1 MEGAIGAATVF
12 GALHGL
18 ESLAQ
23 AVGTAGRI
31 QNAPLRVRDEPRFG
45 ARSLL
50 VDTSRH
56 FLPVDFLKH
65 VLDGMAHLKL
75 NLLHWHIVDSN
86 SFPCGSEV
94 FPELA
99 QKGAWSYPDAAY
111 TVEDLKDVVRYALD
125 RGVRVMP
132 EVSTCGRRA
141 GSGGGLT
148 KKNSLTFPGTARGT
162 GRSPTSRP
170 PAARTCWTRPTTPCT
185 SS

>member
-1 MEGAIGAATVF
+1 MDERSGDLV
-12 GALHGL
+12 HGL

-86 SFPCGSEV
+86 SFPCGSQV